1 MKHSGLR
8 AIPSVDKLAI
18 ALGDTGLPHP
28 TVVATI
34 RRELAVLRKHGT
46 IPGFEQVLSQLRS
59 ALGTLS
65 ASRLQPVI
73 NGTGILVHTNFGR
86 APLGHAVMEAV
97 SRIGSQYNNL
107 EYGIAQG
114 GRGDR
119 AAYLEH
125 NLALLCGSEAATV
138 VNNNASALVL
148 ILRHFSSPKYG
159 LESGKIARPDFRPSK
174 PGNQFANPK
183 GFQMI
188 PMAPGWL

>member
-1 MKHSGLR
+1 MKRSGLR
-8 AIPSVDKLAI
+8 AIPSVDKLAL

-34 RRELAVLRKHGT
+34 RREVAALRKHGT
-46 IPGFEQVLSQLRS
+46 IPGFEEVLPKLAS
-59 ALGTLS
+59 ALGTLR

-97 SRIGSQYNNL
+97 ARIGSQYNNI

-114 GRGDR
+114 GRGGR

-148 ILRHFSSPKYG
+148 ILRHFCGEKAQAAAGARGNGHPRESP
-159 LESGKIARPDFRPSK
+159 SR
-174 PGNQFANPK
+174 NQV
-183 GFQMI
+183 
-188 PMAPGWL
+188 